1 MKIFISYSW
10 NNEIEADE
18 IDKAFKNKGIVL
30 TRDKR
35 HLEYKQS
42 IQDFMK
48 SIRTH
53 DYAILLISHDYL
65 TSENCMY
72 EFLEVFKEEDVMKK
86 ILPVILTDYFFDSNF
101 KMKYIKYWNKKV
113 NETKNKIDE
122 IYREGLLEHLEDEAK
137 KLKKYQ
143 KISLEIAD
151 IIGNL
156 QTKKMVKFSE
166 ESTNNFENIFKAI
179 GLNSKEKLSNTKT
192 NLGMPKFEVTFKA
205 RNPIKIN
212 KEEIRDNSLNITTR
226 NNQVSIV
233 EKGKFSLTIDGI
245 LNEIFSSIP
254 EDWVS
259 DEFRENFVY
268 KYNILLTIHEIE
280 ESKREFHEEWAE
292 RHPDNRAFCYK
303 YTIKYNNNP
312 ITSILLVAVDGHR
325 AYLPIPDRDTGKIKG
340 KYMRFANIINPIP
353 EAINYEYVYRAGLE
367 IEEDVK

>member
-156 QTKKMVKFSE
+156 QAKKMVKFSD
-166 ESTNNFENIFKAI
+166 ESTNSFKNIFKAI
-179 GLNSKEKLSNTKT
+179 GLNEKEDISSIKA
-192 NLGMPKFEVTFKA
+192 NLGIPKFEVNFKA
-205 RNPIKIN
+205 GNPIAIN
-212 KEEIRDNSLNITTR
+212 HTKNT
-226 NNQVSIV
+226 
-233 EKGKFSLTIDGI
+233 
-245 LNEIFSSIP
+245 
-254 EDWVS
+254 
-259 DEFRENFVY
+259 
-268 KYNILLTIHEIE
+268 
-280 ESKREFHEEWAE
+280 
-292 RHPDNRAFCYK
+292 
-303 YTIKYNNNP
+303 
-312 ITSILLVAVDGHR
+312 
-325 AYLPIPDRDTGKIKG
+325 
-340 KYMRFANIINPIP
+340 
-353 EAINYEYVYRAGLE
+353 INYESEKNKLLRGIVDDGVIQYIIFLLKGERICRFIIKNNENIDEISNVFLKVNSNLQEKIMEQIFNNHVEATGYNGWENYDYFGRLAFEIYSNSQNNIIKNIAYNIIESCARYRGQFYTLLKQLE
-367 IEEDVK
+367 DDMYI

>member
-156 QTKKMVKFSE
+156 QAKKMVKFSD
-166 ESTNNFENIFKAI
+166 ESTNSFKNIFKAI
-179 GLNSKEKLSNTKT
+179 GLNEKEDIPSIKA
-192 NLGMPKFEVTFKA
+192 NLGIPKFEVNFKA
-205 RNPIKIN
+205 GNPIAIN
-212 KEEIRDNSLNITTR
+212 HTK
-226 NNQVSIV
+226 
-233 EKGKFSLTIDGI
+233 
-245 LNEIFSSIP
+245 
-254 EDWVS
+254 
-259 DEFRENFVY
+259 
-268 KYNILLTIHEIE
+268 
-280 ESKREFHEEWAE
+280 
-292 RHPDNRAFCYK
+292 
-303 YTIKYNNNP
+303 
-312 ITSILLVAVDGHR
+312 
-325 AYLPIPDRDTGKIKG
+325 DT
-340 KYMRFANIINPIP
+340 
-353 EAINYEYVYRAGLE
+353 INYESEKNKLLRGIVDDGVIQYIIFLLKGERICRFIIKNNENIDEISNVFLKVNSNLQEKIMEQIFNNHVEATGYNGWENYDYFGRLAFEIYSNSQNNIIKNIAYNIIESCARYRGQFYTLLKQLE
-367 IEEDVK
+367 DDMYI